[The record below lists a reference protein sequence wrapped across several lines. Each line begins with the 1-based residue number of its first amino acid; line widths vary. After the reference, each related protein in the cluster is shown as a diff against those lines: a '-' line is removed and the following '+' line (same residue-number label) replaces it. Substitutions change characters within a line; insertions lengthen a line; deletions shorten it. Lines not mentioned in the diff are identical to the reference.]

1 MAVFNQTTEVFFL
14 CAFCIIIL
22 FHDDASFH
30 NCYLR
35 KDTKN
40 RMAKNKN
47 AQFKIVLT
55 QLISDIFDRNKNVA
69 LNHKQVAAKLN
80 VTDKEGVEAILEV
93 LKEEAGRGKFV
104 QPERGKFRLKDLKT
118 FVTGTVDMTAEGS
131 AFIVPD
137 DEFEKDIF
145 VAPRK
150 LRNALHGDKVK
161 VYVYAKKKSGRKNE
175 GEVVEIV
182 HRAKTDF
189 IGVAKVSERFAF
201 VIPDDRKMLHDIFVP
216 LSDLNGAKNGQK
228 VLVRLTDW
236 PEGAKNPLGTIVNI
250 LGNQGENDT
259 EMNAILAQY
268 GFPLSFPD
276 EVEKEANAI
285 PETVTQDEIANRRD
299 FRTTTTFTID
309 PIDAK
314 DFDDAISFKK
324 LENGN
329 YEIGVHIADVSHYV
343 KPNSA
348 LDKEA
353 YERATSVYL
362 VDRVIPM
369 LPERLS
375 NGVCSLRPHEDK
387 LCFAAVFELD
397 DKANILD
404 QWFGK
409 TIIHSDRRFTYEEA
423 QEVIES
429 KEGDFKDEILKLNE
443 LAYTL
448 REQKFKN
455 GAISFESTEVKFK
468 LDETGKPI
476 GVYVK
481 ERKDAHKL
489 IEDFM
494 LLANKKVAEFI
505 AKKGK
510 GKQKYTFV
518 YRSHDSPNLEALTS
532 FSGFASRFGYKIN
545 TKSDKEIAKSLNF
558 MMEDVE
564 GKKEQNILT
573 QLAIR
578 SMAKA
583 VYTTKKTSHYGLAF
597 DYYTH
602 FTSPIR
608 RYPDVMV
615 HRLLELY
622 LDGGK
627 SANVEQ
633 YETASVHSSAMEK
646 RAAEAERA
654 SVKYKQAEYLEDNVG
669 EIFDGIISGV
679 TEWGMYVEIEA
690 NKCEGMVR
698 LREITDDFYVLDEK
712 NYAIVGQRKKKKYQL
727 GDSVKIRV
735 KKVDLAKRQIDFSLV
750 QND

>member
-1 MAVFNQTTEVFFL
+1 
-14 CAFCIIIL
+14 
-22 FHDDASFH
+22 
-30 NCYLR
+30 
-35 KDTKN
+35 
-40 RMAKNKN
+40 MAKHKS
-47 AQFKIVLT
+47 AHIKQVIT
-55 QLISDIFDRNKNVA
+55 QLISDIFEKNKNVA

-80 VTDKEGVEAILEV
+80 LKDVASTDTILEV
-93 LKEEAGRGKFV
+93 LKEQVQKGLFT
-104 QPERGKFRLKDLKT
+104 QPERGKFRMKDLKT
-118 FVTGTVDMTAEGS
+118 FVTGTVDMTADGS

-137 DEFEKDIF
+137 DEFEKDIY

-161 VYVYAKKKSGRKNE
+161 VYVFKKKTGRKNE
-175 GEVVEIV
+175 GEVVEIIS
-182 HRAKTDF
+182 RLKTDF

-216 LSDLNGAKNGQK
+216 LNDLNGAKNGQK
-228 VLVRLTDW
+228 VQVGITDW
-236 PEGAKNPLGTIVNI
+236 PEGAKNPIGKVINVLGE
-250 LGNQGENDT
+250 QGENNT

-268 GFPLSFPD
+268 GFPLSFPP
-276 EVEKEANAI
+276 EVEAEANAI
-285 PETVTQDEIANRRD
+285 PEQVSEAEIKGRKD
-299 FRTTTTFTID
+299 FRNTVTFTID

-324 LENGN
+324 LSNGN

-343 KPNSA
+343 LPKSK

-397 DKANILD
+397 EHANI
-404 QWFGK
+404 QNEWFGR
-409 TIIHSDRRFTYEEA
+409 TVIHSDRRFTYEEA
-423 QEVIES
+423 QEVIET
-429 KEGDFKDEILKLNE
+429 KTGDFAEEILKLNE
-443 LAYTL
+443 LAYIL
-448 REQKFKN
+448 RDRKFKN

-489 IEDFM
+489 IEDYM
-494 LLANKKVAEFI
+494 LLANRKVAEFI

-510 GKQKYTFV
+510 EKQKYTFV
-518 YRSHDSPNLEALTS
+518 YRVHDAPNLENLNS
-532 FSGFASRFGYKIN
+532 FASFASRFGYKIN
-545 TKSDKEIAKSLNF
+545 MKSDKEIAKSLNHL
-558 MMEDVE
+558 MEDVE

-583 VYTTKKTSHYGLAF
+583 IYTTKKTSHYGLAF

-615 HRLLELY
+615 HRLLALY

-627 SANVEQ
+627 SANAEE
-633 YETASVHSSAMEK
+633 YEAASVHSSAMEK
-646 RAAEAERA
+646 RAADAERA
-654 SVKYKQAEYLEDNVG
+654 SVKYKQAEYLEENVG
-669 EIFDGIISGV
+669 KTYMGIISGV
-679 TEWGMYVEIEA
+679 TEWGMYVEIIE

-698 LREITDDFYVLDEK
+698 LRDIADDFYVLDEK
-712 NYAIVGQRKKKKYQL
+712 NYCIVGQRKKKKYQL
-727 GDSVKIRV
+727 GDEVQIKV
-735 KKVDLAKRQIDFSLV
+735 KKVDLSKRQIDFSLV
-750 QND
+750 QQ